1 MHYFGEIL
9 YNVPVCGR
17 KGDPRFHQRQT
28 FGSLSNRESLVACL
42 PVPRVRM
49 VSRKRTHFSACGET
63 TTHASTYTSA
73 YVRPWRPL
81 PTLTLED
88 KEKICEE
95 KMPTYAEEDY
105 PTLANGH
112 PLFWLETKE
121 VELFLALFSD
131 LGAHHIFDLAA
142 GSGAAAMAAAILRIH
157 YEYRARELAQLHF
170 GQSHVCHCCR

>member
-1 MHYFGEIL
+1 MRG
-9 YNVPVCGR
+9 
-17 KGDPRFHQRQT
+17 
-28 FGSLSNRESLVACL
+28 
-42 PVPRVRM
+42 
-49 VSRKRTHFSACGET
+49 RKRTHFSACGENS
-63 TTHASTYTSA
+63 THASTYTSA

-88 KEKICEE
+88 KAKICDE

-131 LGAHHIFDLAA
+131 LGAQNIFDLAA

-157 YEYRARELAQLHF
+157 YEYRARELAQSHF
-170 GQSHVCHCCR
+170 GQSHVCHCCRWN